1 MTKLSYYVSM
11 VPQKIKCRK
20 IYQLY
25 KLTQV
30 ALQAFPT
37 CGPKSN
43 SMMFGVVL
51 HCYHQKGDLVSL
63 QYLKW
68 SSLWQKD
75 IPTNK
80 VFSWR
85 TQPWKSQGFGILP
98 LIFIHLNIVVF
109 LFLYIE
115 YFIGIGYSFTN
126 VAFSTLPIFYRA
138 LNSSFCLQLTRFFSI

>member
-1 MTKLSYYVSM
+1 MQENLPTLQTYTGSLTSFSEMWSLVQQYDVWGCFTLLS
-11 VPQKIKCRK
+11 P
-20 IYQLY
+20 
-25 KLTQV
+25 
-30 ALQAFPT
+30 
-37 CGPKSN
+37 
-43 SMMFGVVL
+43 
-51 HCYHQKGDLVSL
+51 KGDLVSL

-75 IPTNK
+75 IPTSK

-109 LFLYIE
+109 LFLHIE

-126 VAFSTLPIFYRA
+126 VAFSPLPIFYRA